1 MAEYLLN
8 TITHLQANGI
18 YDRTLWRLQDR
29 VATRL
34 EEVSPRD
41 EPGA

>member
-18 YDRTLWRLQDR
+18 HDRAVWRLQDL

-34 EEVSPRD
+34 EESPSAC
-41 EPGA
+41 PP